1 MGLCQAGWGVAP
13 RYTNNKESPRRALR
27 CQRLDRKRHKAQQYY
42 APPSRVS
49 STTRRARRLEERE
62 AHGLQVR
69 FLRERERGERE
80 RDGERDR
87 ESGEKTCPQCLLSP
101 LTISSHS
108 DCQRKPLTSPPV
120 HLPEP
125 RGVHS
130 RVFCTRRVCPRP
142 ACLCH
147 LCARERERS
156 RVGGSNYPSAATLGR
171 SIAERTVA

>member
-87 ESGEKTCPQCLLSP
+87 ESGEKTCHTVLAFSAHNFLPFRLPTQTIDLATRSP
-101 LTISSHS
+101 
-108 DCQRKPLTSPPV
+108 
-120 HLPEP
+120 
-125 RGVHS
+125 
-130 RVFCTRRVCPRP
+130 
-142 ACLCH
+142 A
-147 LCARERERS
+147 
-156 RVGGSNYPSAATLGR
+156 
-171 SIAERTVA
+171 